1 MYSNFEGDKGSL
13 MIILVSSASMNI
25 FLENWL
31 ANFKNLLSE
40 DIHLQGKWR
49 VALTEI
55 IFPTNF

>member
-1 MYSNFEGDKGSL
+1 

-55 IFPTNF
+55 TFPTNF